1 MTLTFLK
8 GTKQIIHYEIYD
20 LKQNITFALCEHL
33 VRQHIEMKA
42 GTSSLLWKDVPAF
55 RKITGF
61 RVWLPGEEHPEKWL
75 VMWVSLY
82 MSLSSII
89 FELCPSQLRILLL
102 IYPQCISGMGN
113 MFLLLTFGKTEAGA
127 DPVPGCSNTLLPL
140 QLKLILR
147 QFLLFPNEKKILT
160 LQNAAIDL
168 ALTREILLKWIS
180 NKAVKLTAL
189 ISLQCKTYL
198 IMQ

>member
-8 GTKQIIHYEIYD
+8 GTKQIIHSEIFD
-20 LKQNITFALCEHL
+20 LKQNITFALCGHL

-42 GTSSLLWKDVPAF
+42 GTSGLLWKDIPAF
-55 RKITGF
+55 RKITRF
-61 RVWLPGEEHPEKWL
+61 RVWLPGEEHQKMAGYVDATVHESVLNHFWTVHLSAENTFTDLPTMYQWSGKYVPSSYICQNSDWCWSCAWMFHHPPSSATEINFKAISPISKWK
-75 VMWVSLY
+75 
-82 MSLSSII
+82 
-89 FELCPSQLRILLL
+89 ENPH
-102 IYPQCISGMGN
+102 
-113 MFLLLTFGKTEAGA
+113 
-127 DPVPGCSNTLLPL
+127 
-140 QLKLILR
+140 
-147 QFLLFPNEKKILT
+147 T

-189 ISLQCKTYL
+189 INLLCKTYL

>member
-8 GTKQIIHYEIYD
+8 GTKQIIHSEIFD
-20 LKQNITFALCEHL
+20 LKQNITFALCGHL

-42 GTSSLLWKDVPAF
+42 GTSGLLWKDIPAF
-55 RKITGF
+55 RKITRF

-75 VMWVSLY
+75 VIWMPLY

-89 FELCPSQLRILLL
+89 FELCTSQLRILLL
-102 IYPQCISGMGN
+102 ISPRCISGVGN
-113 MFLLLTFGKTEAGA
+113 MFLLLTFAKTVTGA
-127 DPVPGCSNTLLPL
+127 DPVPGCSITLLPV

-160 LQNAAIDL
+160 LCKMQ
-168 ALTREILLKWIS
+168 LLIW
-180 NKAVKLTAL
+180 L
-189 ISLQCKTYL
+189 
-198 IMQ
+198 